1 MTRGVR
7 QTYRRADE
15 SDTSRKVSV
24 ARRLGRCIPVVLV
37 ALLAAVPAA
46 ARGPTVV
53 VRDQLRDARGG
64 AADIDTLQVSN
75 ERDRIVLRLT
85 FADRRAL
92 TDDDLV
98 ALVLDSDADRSSGF
112 RLFERDGIDALVLLS
127 AAAATLVDLNGLMT
141 QLPPPLSSGVAP
153 ERDPCDLPGE
163 LEPGLVVAREVDP
176 AVEARDGRLLRPRA
190 QALRRAREVRSEH
203 LGGRAGGRRVAA
215 DVGRERRRD
224 DVRQPGRVELAPDGG
239 HRPLRPVGELRVPAG
254 DESVRL
260 GGVQRDQHVRGRRSG
275 EPVGGDQLERDPVPV
290 PRRRLRPGPSAQK
303 AAMRRCSSVR
313 ARETA

>member
-15 SDTSRKVSV
+15 SDISRKVSV

-112 RLFERDGIDALVLLS
+112 RLF
-127 AAAATLVDLNGLMT
+127 
-141 QLPPPLSSGVAP
+141 
-153 ERDPCDLPGE
+153 
-163 LEPGLVVAREVDP
+163 
-176 AVEARDGRLLRPRA
+176 
-190 QALRRAREVRSEH
+190 
-203 LGGRAGGRRVAA
+203 
-215 DVGRERRRD
+215 
-224 DVRQPGRVELAPDGG
+224 
-239 HRPLRPVGELRVPAG
+239 
-254 DESVRL
+254 
-260 GGVQRDQHVRGRRSG
+260 
-275 EPVGGDQLERDPVPV
+275 
-290 PRRRLRPGPSAQK
+290 
-303 AAMRRCSSVR
+303 
-313 ARETA
+313 